1 MRIIMRLL
9 QLCLGLDDFMA
20 VLDSC
25 LAKSKQ
31 LQLATGMVAK
41 KVRKEGAPSD
51 SLPPP
56 DAPSWAVKESASMCH
71 AVTCTLHCINLWH
84 YISLGEANKE
94 NIEEQA

>member
-1 MRIIMRLL
+1 MISW
-9 QLCLGLDDFMA
+9 QYWTA
-20 VLDSC
+20 VWLIAS
-25 LAKSKQ
+25 STM
-31 LQLATGMVAK
+31 QLATGMVAK

-71 AVTCTLHCINLWH
+71 AVTCTLHCIH